1 MLVFNQTQPVCALQR
16 SPSPSSSLQRQQ
28 QQQQE
33 ERHLL
38 TSRSTTAAERATA
51 FVTSQLWSPATA
63 RPAGP

>member
-16 SPSPSSSLQRQQ
+16 SPSPSSSLQQ

-51 FVTSQLWSPATA
+51 LVTSQLWSPATA